1 MCEDMFMNDG
11 EKDVFESRFGW
22 VIVPVGPRGLLAMV
36 SGAFVRADLLLDK
49 RGVGLEGRREGP

>member
-1 MCEDMFMNDG
+1 MNDG

-36 SGAFVRADLLLDK
+36 SGAFVRADLLLDR